1 MLCLVRFVR
10 EKKKSHVVKKEILLF
25 EYKSRQEKE
34 RVFCVKAVF
43 QKKKKEVVMCK
54 CTNKRAPVKRVKS
67 YVVCVCGYLD

>member
-1 MLCLVRFVR
+1 MLSLTSTHKKEKMKKKGLFNWMLCLVRFVR

-43 QKKKKEVVMCK
+43 QKKKRK
-54 CTNKRAPVKRVKS
+54 
-67 YVVCVCGYLD
+67 L